1 MISNLTDVHPDAKIA
16 KNVKIDS
23 FVSISGNVEIGA
35 GTWIGPNVSIMDG
48 ARIGANCRIFPGAV
62 VSADP
67 QDMKYKGEE
76 TLAHIGDGTTIRE
89 CVTVNKGT
97 AAKGETVIGK
107 SCLIMAYCHVA
118 HDCILGNHVIL
129 VNNVGLAGE
138 VEIDDYAYLGGM
150 VGVHQFVRIGT
161 HAFIQGGAMVGMDI
175 PPFVTA
181 GRNPTKYAGINTI
194 GLRRR
199 GFPSENIRL
208 VQEAYRIIY
217 SSGLNNSLAIEKI
230 NYELKLIPEIK
241 TLIEF
246 VESSKRGIIGS

>member
-1 MISNLTDVHPDAKIA
+1 
-16 KNVKIDS
+16 
-23 FVSISGNVEIGA
+23 
-35 GTWIGPNVSIMDG
+35 
-48 ARIGANCRIFPGAV
+48 
-62 VSADP
+62 
-67 QDMKYKGEE
+67 
-76 TLAHIGDGTTIRE
+76 
-89 CVTVNKGT
+89 
-97 AAKGETVIGK
+97 
-107 SCLIMAYCHVA
+107 
-118 HDCILGNHVIL
+118 
-129 VNNVGLAGE
+129 
-138 VEIDDYAYLGGM
+138 
-150 VGVHQFVRIGT
+150 
-161 HAFIQGGAMVGMDI
+161 MVGMDI

-230 NYELKLIPEIK
+230 NDELKLIPEIK